1 MVGGG
6 ESQKV
11 ALAWMIPPK
20 VEDSFYGG
28 GGRPP
33 TTALLVSLF
42 FLTKPI
48 GK

>member
-11 ALAWMIPPK
+11 ALAGWMNPLK

-33 TTALLVSLF
+33 TTALLNFSF
-42 FLTKPI
+42 
-48 GK
+48 